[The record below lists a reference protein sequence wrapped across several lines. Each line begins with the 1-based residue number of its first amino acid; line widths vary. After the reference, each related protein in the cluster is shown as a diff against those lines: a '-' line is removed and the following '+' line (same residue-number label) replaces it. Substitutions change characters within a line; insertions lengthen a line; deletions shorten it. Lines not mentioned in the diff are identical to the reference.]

1 MSRQNPRGVSR
12 GLWAS
17 APDLLS
23 PTHHSCGGGVFATE
37 QEIFA
42 GASFIG
48 VAIVLVF
55 LVASIRTVREGE
67 FLAVFR
73 LGRGWKV
80 VGPGLAVIIPLI
92 DRTVRVA
99 VPVGMVDLGAAK
111 DLLRVGKAPSS
122 AEVPGHTGLTIAE
135 VCLRAAI
142 LARQGNSRT
151 RKATV
156 EQFQEALRG
165 LAGRAGRRS

>member
-1 MSRQNPRGVSR
+1 
-12 GLWAS
+12 
-17 APDLLS
+17 
-23 PTHHSCGGGVFATE
+23 
-37 QEIFA
+37 
-42 GASFIG
+42 
-48 VAIVLVF
+48 
-55 LVASIRTVREGE
+55 VREGE

-92 DRTVRVA
+92 DRTIRVA
-99 VPVGMVDLGAAK
+99 VPVGMVDLGAAE
-111 DLLRVGKAPSS
+111 DLRRAGKTPSS
-122 AEVPGHTGLTIAE
+122 AEVPGYTGLTIAE

-165 LAGRAGRRS
+165 LAGRDGRRI

>member
-1 MSRQNPRGVSR
+1 M
-12 GLWAS
+12 
-17 APDLLS
+17 
-23 PTHHSCGGGVFATE
+23 TE
-37 QEIFA
+37 PVIFA
-42 GASFIG
+42 AASFVG

-55 LVASIRTVREGE
+55 LVASIRTVHEGE

-73 LGRGWKV
+73 LGRSWKV
-80 VGPGLAVIIPLI
+80 IGPGLAVVIPLI

-111 DLLRVGKAPSS
+111 DLRRVGEAPSS
-122 AEVPGHTGLTIAE
+122 AEVPGHTGLTMAE

-142 LARQGNSRT
+142 LARQGDPRT

-156 EQFQEALRG
+156 EQFQQALRE
-165 LAGRAGRRS
+165 LAGRDGRRI

>member
-1 MSRQNPRGVSR
+1 MSRQNPRRASR

-99 VPVGMVDLGAAK
+99 GPGGRCRLGAAEEP
-111 DLLRVGKAPSS
+111 LRVRGAP
-122 AEVPGHTGLTIAE
+122 A
-135 VCLRAAI
+135 
-142 LARQGNSRT
+142 SREGP
-151 RKATV
+151 R
-156 EQFQEALRG
+156 
-165 LAGRAGRRS
+165 